1 MVSSATCVAA
11 TTCAS
16 VAPDSTG
23 PWCSLGQG
31 TQAVALSM
39 ALQIQT
45 LMGNDQGVNLV
56 PKLLVALE
64 IPSRRRSVFVEDL
77 DGVAVA
83 IAKHETVGVDLISFG
98 DPSDLRPIHGADAKV
113 SERAARA

>member
-1 MVSSATCVAA
+1 
-11 TTCAS
+11 
-16 VAPDSTG
+16 
-23 PWCSLGQG
+23 
-31 TQAVALSM
+31 M

-45 LMGNDQGVNLV
+45 LMGNDQGENLV

-83 IAKHETVGVDLISFG
+83 IAKQETVGVDLISFG
-98 DPSDLRPIHGADAKV
+98 GSVTATGCESWRSGV
-113 SERAARA
+113 G